1 MRTQKRFQLRRS
13 FVISLAAFG
22 FLAAYGNGFAATVE
36 PWTDNLWSADPDPD
50 DAFQYTNVTISSS
63 SSPLSGCDLRDVLG
77 GEFGTGIGGNNEA
90 FRGHILYG
98 DYGPATYY
106 LNFSMDSGPSTIA
119 GYNLYLVCDK
129 ESGQRSLSTF
139 DLYNMDDPDSPVLLS
154 HVEVLPPYHTH
165 YLSLYDS
172 HALQVTDIFDEPVTA
187 TNFTAEFVGATT
199 WGPRVYELN
208 SIAVPEPSTLG
219 LLGVGAISL
228 LAYVWRQKRVT
239 GIRGVGRRQ
248 SITVA

>member
-1 MRTQKRFQLRRS
+1 MRMRTNLRLSGFNAPISVLTARRS
-13 FVISLAAFG
+13 LVLLLVALG
-22 FLAAYGNGFAATVE
+22 FLAASREGFAATVE
-36 PWTDNLWSADPDPD
+36 PWTDNLWSADPDPE

-77 GEFGTGIGGNNEA
+77 GEFGTGVGGNNEA

-129 ESGQRSLSTF
+129 YSGQRSLSTF
-139 DLYNMDDPDSPVLLS
+139 DLYNTDDPDSPVLLS
-154 HVEVLPPYHTH
+154 HVEVLPPFYQH
-165 YLSLYDS
+165 YLALYSS

-187 TNFTAEFVGATT
+187 TNFRAVFVGATT
-199 WGPRVYELN
+199 YGPRVYELN
-208 SIAVPEPSTLG
+208 SIAVPEPSALALLSISSLG
-219 LLGVGAISL
+219 L
-228 LAYVWRQKRVT
+228 LAYVWR
-239 GIRGVGRRQ
+239 RR
-248 SITVA
+248 TR